1 MKLDANGRLSLTQL
15 KLVETYLR
23 ASAVVYAKYMRYYAG
38 DNPTIIDADEK
49 AEPDNRVPCGF
60 GGKIV
65 DTLKGYMAKP
75 GYITGKSDGE
85 YYEQLKKDVLDKND
99 EELLTAELFTDACAC
114 GRSYEIFRINEDA
127 KQIRQ
132 YRCIPGTGYAVF
144 DDTLDRNMIAFLHM
158 VSYLNDQNTMEYVKT
173 VYYADAFIEYTGAVD
188 TWDNGIEKAHP
199 FGIVPV
205 AEYQPNIL
213 RLPVFNIVLALI
225 DEHDK
230 IISSGYANEME
241 RFANAYI
248 RILKEIDTVTKD
260 ENGQTPADKIKSI
273 RMFTGLGSDGDVKSV
288 ADAVDFMVK
297 PSRGEDLKESADRF
311 ERLIYDLAMVINPN
325 DFEAGTAIAAIA
337 FKMKLLP
344 MEFKAADIEA
354 YFSRGLQQRYKILAN
369 ATEIHRLTPEPI
381 TIQWRRNIPIDIE
394 ALATEAGLLNG
405 ILTKKT
411 ILNLFPA
418 DIVPDK
424 DKELEDL
431 DGEAEKRL
439 PAVAEPMNND
449 DERMDQSM
457 DSSDADV

>member
-1 MKLDANGRLSLTQL
+1 MKLDENGRLSLTQL
-15 KLVETYLR
+15 KLVSTYLLTS
-23 ASAVVYAKYMRYYAG
+23 ASVYAKYMRYYAG
-38 DNPTIIDADEK
+38 DNPTIIDADDK

-114 GRSYEIFRINEDA
+114 GKSYEIFRVNEDA
-127 KQIRQ
+127 KEIRQ

-144 DDTLDRNMIAFLHM
+144 DDTLDRKMIAFLHM
-158 VSYLNDQNTMEYVKT
+158 VSYLNEQNTLEYVKT
-173 VYYADAFIEYTGAVD
+173 VYYADVFIEYTGGID
-188 TWDNGIEKAHP
+188 NWDNGIEKAHP

-248 RILKEIDTVTKD
+248 RMLKNIDTVTRD
-260 ENGQTPADKIKSI
+260 ENGLTDADKIKQL
-273 RMFTGLGSDGDVKSV
+273 RVFYGLGDDGTTTNVSQ
-288 ADAVDFMVK
+288 AVDFMVK

-369 ATEIHRLTPEPI
+369 ATEIHRLIPEPI

-394 ALATEAGLLNG
+394 ALANEAGLLSG

-424 DKELEDL
+424 DKELAEL
-431 DGEAEKRL
+431 EGEAEKRL
-439 PAVAEPMNND
+439 PDVATVVPTAVANV
-449 DERMDQSM
+449 DQAQ
-457 DSSDADV
+457 DSSDAVV